1 MDKKEY
7 DYVIVEFGWNKW
19 VMPYKAAIA
28 IFDAF
33 NKRDIYKYDESY
45 DSTVRENRPYIKVV
59 TPSETPVLRHL
70 NPVMFHA
77 GLANQ
82 EAHDKEEAAK
92 RKAEAT

>member
-19 VMPYKAAIA
+19 VMPYKAAMA

-33 NKRDIYKYDESY
+33 NKRDIYKYEESY
-45 DSTVRENRPYIKVV
+45 DSTIRENRPYVKAVA
-59 TPSETPVLRHL
+59 PPDTPVLRHL

-82 EAHDKEEAAK
+82 EAKEKEEAAN
-92 RKAEAT
+92 RAEAA